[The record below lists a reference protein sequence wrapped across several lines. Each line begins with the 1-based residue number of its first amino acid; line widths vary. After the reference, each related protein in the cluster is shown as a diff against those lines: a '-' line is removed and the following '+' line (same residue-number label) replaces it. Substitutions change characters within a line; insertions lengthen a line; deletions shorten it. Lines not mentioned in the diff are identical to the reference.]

1 MDATQKYHSARDAAN
16 IIGVS
21 YRLILKWIND
31 GELKCYRIGDNGM
44 IRISNEQISKFLEN
58 HEIVK
63 GNPLDNEEEI
73 NGEPKNIEEPA

>member
-1 MDATQKYHSARDAAN
+1 MEAIQYKYHTAKTAAN

-31 GELKCYRIGDNGM
+31 GELRCYRIGENKM
-44 IRISNEQISKFLEN
+44 IRISDEQIQDFLTN

-63 GNPLDNEEEI
+63 GSPDDE
-73 NGEPKNIEEPA
+73 KND